1 MSTTDD
7 KARRAEVAIGSL
19 AIAGFQ
25 MPDGSYRLSQTQAA
39 ECVGLSERNAREFL
53 QSKGIK
59 ALLGEDYTP
68 AISDIEV
75 EPDPGQTR
83 GQTRIRGLG
92 LEAVSAY
99 WLWQAHRGNK
109 AALALCMALMT
120 ETLERRFDAAFG
132 VERSEGDRNALLTQ
146 RLQADLAVA
155 VDALAEAD
163 LRTEREARLEQQL
176 RDAGIEPWALPA
188 EGEGEA

>member
-1 MSTTDD
+1 MSTPDD
-7 KARRAEVAIGSL
+7 KARRTEVAIGQLS
-19 AIAGFQ
+19 IAGFQ
-25 MPDGSYRLSQTQAA
+25 LPDGSYRLSQTQAA
-39 ECVGLSERNAREFL
+39 ECVGLTERNAREFL

-59 ALLGEDYTP
+59 ALMGEDYTP

-120 ETLERRFDAAFG
+120 ESLERRFDAAFG
-132 VERSEGDRNALLTQ
+132 VERSEADRNALLAQ
-146 RLQADLAVA
+146 RLQADLQALG
-155 VDALAEAD
+155 DAYAELD

-176 RDAGIEPWALPA
+176 RDAGIEPWQLPDP
-188 EGEGEA
+188 EAPP

>member
-1 MSTTDD
+1 MTTGD
-7 KARRAEVAIGSL
+7 KAKRAPVAIGALSVE
-19 AIAGFQ
+19 GFQ
-25 MPDGSYRLSQTQAA
+25 MPDGSYCMSQTQAA

-53 QSKGIK
+53 QSKGLK
-59 ALLGEDYTP
+59 ALMGEDYTP
-68 AISDIEV
+68 AISEIEV
-75 EPDPGQTR
+75 EPDPGQAR

-109 AALALCMALMT
+109 AALALCIALMT

-132 VERSEGDRNALLTQ
+132 VERSEGDRNTRLTQ
-146 RLQADLAVA
+146 RLQADLAAA
-155 VDALAEAD
+155 VDALAEQD

-176 RDAGIEPWALPA
+176 RDAGIEPWSLP
-188 EGEGEA
+188 EDNRT